1 MTMDRTL
8 TDRISPRVIVVS
20 SLLLGLVFWVLDSLV
35 DSLVFYEGSLY
46 DQLFRPGGVE
56 LWVRSFVLALFGVFG
71 VFASVIVKRLRNAKA
86 VLDVSHRVLK
96 ESEERFRKVFDEG
109 PLGMAMFAGTKF
121 LRANQVLCDMVGYT
135 EDELRGMSFLDITH
149 PERVE
154 EDQEAVRRM
163 LAGEIP
169 VIRTE
174 KRYVRRNGEVF
185 WGAVT
190 ATAVRNDAGAYLYTL
205 AMLEDI
211 DQRRTAEEKLAHSEE
226 FLRSV
231 IETEPECVKLL
242 DRDGVLLS
250 MNPAGLE
257 MLEAEGPEMVVG
269 KKVIDVVDPADREAF
284 LSLLEK
290 VCDGSRGALEF
301 RILGLKGG
309 RRWVETHAV
318 PFRDEKSG
326 QTHMLAVTRDVTA
339 RKRAERELRE
349 SETRYRNLFSSIR
362 DVIIVAD
369 PQRNIITA
377 NQPALREVFGY
388 ELEEVVGR
396 NSQVLYADGE
406 GYRVAGR
413 RIFDRKEA
421 VGGELFEIDFR
432 RKSGEVFRGELY
444 ALKLLDEE
452 GNPVG
457 NFGVIRDVTERRR
470 LEEQLVHAQKM
481 EALGTLTGGIAHEFN
496 NIMTA
501 IIGFAEYLKDEMD
514 EGDPSRQYATVIH
527 AAAERAAKL
536 TDGLLAYSRKKV
548 PRMEAVDVSE
558 VLDTVEGFLAKIVGE
573 NIALETKISASGLT
587 VTADKAQM
595 EQVLLNLATNAMD
608 AMPQGGVLTIRADG
622 LEVSQEDA
630 VSAGSIRPGAYAV
643 ISVSDTGGGIHE
655 DVRSRIFEPFFT
667 TKDVGKG
674 TGLGLSVVY
683 GIIEQHHGYIFMD
696 TRPGRGTTF
705 SVYLPLG
712 GETGRAGD
720 GAEQGAAPV
729 EPGEQ
734 SGTVLVAEDEEA
746 VRTLLTKALE
756 NEGFTVIE
764 TADGQEALEEFE
776 RRRDEITLLVT
787 DVAMPKKDGKALYE
801 EIRKARPD
809 MKVLFISGY
818 LEDSRLAEIS
828 DAGHPFVRK
837 PFSPKQLLG
846 RVKELL
852 A

>member
-1 MTMDRTL
+1 MAMDRTL

-20 SLLLGLVFWVLDSLV
+20 SLLLGLVFWVLDSVV

-46 DQLFRPGGVE
+46 DQLFRPGGAE
-56 LWVRSFVLALFGVFG
+56 LWVRFFVLVLFMLFG
-71 VFASVIVKRLRNAKA
+71 VFASVIVKRLRGARTI
-86 VLDVSHRVLK
+86 LDVSHQVIK

-109 PLGMAMFAGTKF
+109 PLGMALLDGAKF
-121 LRANQVLCDMVGYT
+121 LRVNQVFCDMMGYT
-135 EDELRGMSFLDITH
+135 EDELRGMTFLDITH

-154 EDQEAVRRM
+154 EDREASRRM
-163 LAGEIP
+163 LAGEVP
-169 VIRTE
+169 FLRTE
-174 KRYVRRNGEVF
+174 KRYVRRTGEVF
-185 WGAVT
+185 WGSVT
-190 ATAVRNDAGAYLYTL
+190 ATAVRDEAGEVLYAL
-205 AMLEDI
+205 AMVEDI
-211 DQRRTAEEKLAHSEE
+211 DQ
-226 FLRSV
+226 
-231 IETEPECVKLL
+231 
-242 DRDGVLLS
+242 
-250 MNPAGLE
+250 
-257 MLEAEGPEMVVG
+257 
-269 KKVIDVVDPADREAF
+269 
-284 LSLLEK
+284 
-290 VCDGSRGALEF
+290 
-301 RILGLKGG
+301 
-309 RRWVETHAV
+309 
-318 PFRDEKSG
+318 
-326 QTHMLAVTRDVTA
+326 

-349 SETRYRNLFSSIR
+349 SEARYKNLFSSIR

-369 PQRNIITA
+369 PERNIITA

-388 ELEEVVGR
+388 ELEDVMGR
-396 NSQVLYADGE
+396 KAHILYAGRE
-406 GYRVAGR
+406 GYQLAGR
-413 RIFDRKEA
+413 KIFDRKEA
-421 VGGELFEIDFR
+421 VGGEFLEVDFR
-432 RKSGEVFRGELY
+432 RKNGEVFRGELY

-452 GNPVG
+452 GTPVG

-514 EGDPSRQYATVIH
+514 EADPSRQYATVIH

-573 NIALETKISASGLT
+573 NIELQTKISTSGLT
-587 VTADKAQM
+587 VTADKAQV

-622 LEVSQEDA
+622 LEISQEDA
-630 VSAGSIRPGAYAV
+630 VSAGSIRPGEYAV

-683 GIIEQHHGYIFMD
+683 GIIEQHRGHIFMD

-705 SVYLPLG
+705 SLYLPLG

-720 GAEQGAAPV
+720 GAGEGAASAGPA
-729 EPGEQ
+729 EQ

-746 VRTLLTKALE
+746 VRTLLTMALE

-764 TADGQEALEEFE
+764 TANGIEALVEFE
-776 RRRDEITLLVT
+776 RRRDDITLLIT

-818 LEDSRLAEIS
+818 LEDARLAEIS

-837 PFSPKQLLG
+837 PFSPKQLLD

-852 A
+852 